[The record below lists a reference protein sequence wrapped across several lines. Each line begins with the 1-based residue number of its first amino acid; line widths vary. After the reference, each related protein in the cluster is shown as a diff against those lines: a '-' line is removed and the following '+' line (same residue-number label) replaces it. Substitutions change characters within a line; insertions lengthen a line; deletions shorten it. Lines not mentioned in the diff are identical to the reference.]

1 VRIGVSSVE
10 AVESDPERVRL
21 TAAVTYDS
29 SPGSEAYWYEVP
41 AALAGDLSRDGNPWL
56 ALLLPLAASLDE
68 PLEWELPVDRPLLD
82 GAREVL
88 RIWRSWYGHT
98 HVVPLRGPVAE
109 APAGP
114 PPLRSC
120 AFLSGGVDSFF
131 TALDHGDG
139 DGLEERGPI
148 DEFLFV
154 AGFDLSSTDEEAIAR
169 VRRSLQ
175 EVAGA
180 LGRPLVSVRTN
191 VRKPAMRWNRSV
203 DWEHVAHGAALASV
217 PLALGRRYGRA
228 FIPASN
234 VYWVQAPWGS
244 HPLTDPLFSSWTL
257 RIRDDGAAHDR
268 SHKVRAIAPS
278 ELVRRHLRVCFKST
292 DGRNCGRCQKCLL
305 AMLMLD
311 TLVGLPACPT
321 FPDRLDLRRVRALRI
336 DTPWHRRHLRHLRT
350 MAVERGRGDLVRTI
364 DDLLGWRSRIRHVA
378 RAGVDGVFGRRALPR
393 RAWRRAID
401 IVRSA
406 ARRDKAKP
414 LPTLPKGSGTS

>member
-1 VRIGVSSVE
+1 VRIGASAIE
-10 AVESDPERVRL
+10 ALAADDDRVRL
-21 TAAVTYDS
+21 SATVTYDS
-29 SPGSEAYWYEVP
+29 SPDPETYWYEVP

-56 ALLLPLAASLDE
+56 AAFLPLAASLGE

-82 GAREVL
+82 GAHEVL
-88 RIWRSWYGHT
+88 RIWRSWYGET
-98 HVVPLRGPVAE
+98 SVIPLRGPVAE
-109 APAGP
+109 LPSGP
-114 PPLRSC
+114 PPRRSC

-139 DGLEERGPI
+139 DGREERGSI

-154 AGFDLSSTDEEAIAR
+154 AGLDLSPTGEEAIAR
-169 VRRSLQ
+169 VRGSLQ
-175 EVAGA
+175 EVAEA
-180 LGRPLVSVRTN
+180 LDRPLVYVRTN
-191 VRKPAMRWNRSV
+191 IRKFPMRWNRNV
-203 DWEHVAHGAALASV
+203 DWGRVGHGAVLASI
-217 PLALGRRYGRA
+217 PLALARRYGKA

-234 VYWVQAPWGS
+234 VYWYQSPWGS
-244 HPLTDPLFSSWTL
+244 HPLTDSLFSSWTL

-268 SHKVRAIAPS
+268 AHKLRAIASS

-321 FPDRLDLRRVRALRI
+321 FPDRLELRRVRALRI

-350 MAVERGRGDLVRTI
+350 MAVERGRGDVVRTI
-364 DDLLGWRSRIRHVA
+364 DYLLGWRSRIRHAA
-378 RAGVDGVFGRRALPR
+378 RAGVHGVFGRRALPR

-401 IVRSA
+401 ILRSA
-406 ARRDKAKP
+406 ARRDKP
-414 LPTLPKGSGTS
+414 LPTELGHPPKAT